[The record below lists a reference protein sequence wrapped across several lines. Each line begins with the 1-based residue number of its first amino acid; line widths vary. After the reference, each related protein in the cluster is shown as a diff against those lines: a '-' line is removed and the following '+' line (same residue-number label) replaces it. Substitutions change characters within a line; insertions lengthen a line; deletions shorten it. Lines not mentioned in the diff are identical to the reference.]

1 MISLKEIHI
10 KIILV
15 QFEGS
20 NITFALPEFPLI
32 KTLIPIF
39 EQKLIVSDL
48 SVLGPEEFVT
58 DSCDPCITLTWRPGH
73 QMQGGS
79 GKQTQTHGCEPP
91 YLGAGVGADQDMQFQ
106 LYSRNE

>member
-48 SVLGPEEFVT
+48 SVLGLRCV
-58 DSCDPCITLTWRPGH
+58 L
-73 QMQGGS
+73 GS
-79 GKQTQTHGCEPP
+79 LSQTR
-91 YLGAGVGADQDMQFQ
+91 V
-106 LYSRNE
+106 SRVLD

>member
-15 QFEGS
+15 QFEG

-39 EQKLIVSDL
+39 EQRLIVSDS
-48 SVLGPEEFVT
+48 SVLGLRCV
-58 DSCDPCITLTWRPGH
+58 L
-73 QMQGGS
+73 GS
-79 GKQTQTHGCEPP
+79 LSQTR
-91 YLGAGVGADQDMQFQ
+91 V
-106 LYSRNE
+106 SRVLD